1 MQFRCHCAAKA
12 SQTLHAEMK
21 RLRVPY
27 ANSINDQPAPMSQR
41 RFLIINPNTSEATT
55 SRLANALTPLA
66 PNDVTLEFRTARF
79 GASYIAC
86 EASHA
91 VAGHALLDAWA
102 THRAEN
108 PNPLDGVLIGCFGD
122 PGLFALRASSAC
134 PITGLAEAS
143 MQLAAAY
150 ESFAIVTGGERWRR
164 MLERL
169 ALSLGHATA
178 LKHIEIVTP
187 TGAQLQADPAL
198 AIECLSLACER
209 AAATGAR
216 AVILGGAGLA
226 GYAKQLETNCPVPL
240 IDSAEAGLSVLLQ
253 GLAPAPT
260 RGRDGF
266 VADWQRLP
274 DSMVRLVGP

>member
-1 MQFRCHCAAKA
+1 
-12 SQTLHAEMK
+12 
-21 RLRVPY
+21 
-27 ANSINDQPAPMSQR
+27 MSR
-41 RFLIINPNTSEATT
+41 HRFLIINPNTSEATT
-55 SRLANALTPLA
+55 QRLTNMLSPLA
-66 PNDVTLEFRTARF
+66 PNDVALEFRTARF
-79 GASYIAC
+79 GANYIAC

-102 THRAEN
+102 TYHAEHSE
-108 PNPLDGVLIGCFGD
+108 PLDGVLIGCFGD
-122 PGLFALRASSAC
+122 PGLFALRESSAC

-150 ESFAIVTGGERWRR
+150 GSFAIVTGGERWRA

-169 ALSLGHATA
+169 ALSLGHTTA

-187 TGAQLQADPAL
+187 TGAELQANPAL

-216 AVILGGAGLA
+216 TVILGGAGLA
-226 GYAKQLETNCPVPL
+226 GYAKQLEAYCTVPL
-240 IDSAEAGLSVLLQ
+240 IDSAEAGLRVLLQ

-260 RGRDGF
+260 RTRDGF
-266 VADWQRLP
+266 VADWQALP
-274 DSMVRLVGP
+274 GSMSRLVGQ